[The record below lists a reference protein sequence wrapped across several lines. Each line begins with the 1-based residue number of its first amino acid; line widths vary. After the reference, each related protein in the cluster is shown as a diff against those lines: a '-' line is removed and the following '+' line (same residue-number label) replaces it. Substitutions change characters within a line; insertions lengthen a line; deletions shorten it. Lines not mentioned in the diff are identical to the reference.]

1 MEIKS
6 FKIKNRLLLSAIA
19 LSLAVPYAASANN
32 GYFLIGFGAKSRG
45 MGGVGIAYGQDGLAA
60 GANPATMLQVDTG
73 RFDIGGELFFPDRA
87 VIHQGVTIGDFKEE
101 SDGHIF
107 LLPSMGGISKLSKD
121 FAWGVAVVGAGLGT
135 SYNQTPRDP
144 CPSTYFFNVSCGA
157 TNNHVGV
164 SLMQMQ
170 ILPSAAFRINEHNSI
185 GFSVAMATQVFRA
198 YGLSSFVDLGYTS
211 SNTALTDNGPDWSY
225 GLGWR
230 LGWLGQ
236 YLDNKLSLGIDYNAR
251 VNMSKFNRYSG
262 LFAQGGDFDI
272 PENFGVGLA
281 YKVASNTDVAFDVT
295 RIKYSDVASVG
306 NPGPNA
312 FDSADFN
319 PLCPGPDSGHPEC
332 QLGGELGLGFGWRD
346 QTVYKLG
353 VNHKLNEHHTI
364 RAGWNHAKAPVPPD
378 QVLFNMLAP
387 GVVEDTLTLGYTYV
401 TDKDWLTSYF
411 GGSQGE
417 ITMTYNHGFKNTV
430 KGQTMFY
437 PGGGGA
443 PRDGST
449 NAAISLVIDT
459 LGISYGIKF

>member
-1 MEIKS
+1 MKS
-6 FKIKNRLLLSAIA
+6 VTKRLALSALAI
-19 LSLAVPYAASANN
+19 SLASVYPASANN
-32 GYFLIGFGAKSRG
+32 GYFLIGYGAKSRG
-45 MGGVGIAYGQDGLAA
+45 MAGAGIAYGQDGLAA
-60 GANPATMLQVDTG
+60 GANPATMLQVDTS

-87 VIHQGVTIGDFKEE
+87 VTHEGGSVGTVKEE

-135 SYNQTPRDP
+135 SYNQKPRDP
-144 CPSTYFFNVSCGA
+144 CPSNYFFNISCGA

-170 ILPSAAFRINEHNSI
+170 ILPSAAFKVSDHDTI
-185 GFSVAMATQVFRA
+185 GFSVAMAAQVFRA
-198 YGLSSFVDLGYTS
+198 YGLSSFVDLGFT
-211 SNTALTDNGPDWSY
+211 TANDSLTDRGPDWSY

-230 LGWLGQ
+230 FGWLGQ
-236 YLDNKLSLGIDYNAR
+236 YLDNNRLSLGLNYNAR
-251 VNMSKFNRYSG
+251 VNMSEFNRYSG

-272 PENFGVGLA
+272 PENFGVGMA
-281 YKVASNTDVAFDVT
+281 FKVTNSTDVAFDVT
-295 RIKYSDVASVG
+295 RIKYSDVPSVG
-306 NPGPNA
+306 NPGPYA
-312 FDSADFN
+312 FDATDFN
-319 PLCPGPDSGHPEC
+319 PLCPGTDTAVC

-353 VNHKLNEHHTI
+353 VNHKMNERHTF
-364 RAGWNHAKAPVPPD
+364 RAGWNHAKAPVQPD

-387 GVVEDTLTLGYTYV
+387 GVIEDTLTLGYTYV
-401 TDKDWLTSYF
+401 TNKDWLTSYF

-417 ITMTYNHGFKNTV
+417 ITLTYNHGFKNTV
-430 KGQTMFY
+430 KGQTTFY
-437 PGGGGA
+437 PGGAGA

>member
-1 MEIKS
+1 MKS
-6 FKIKNRLLLSAIA
+6 VSKRLALSALA
-19 LSLAVPYAASANN
+19 LALASSYTASANN

-45 MGGVGIAYGQDGLAA
+45 MGGVGIAYGVDGLAA
-60 GANPATMLQVDTG
+60 GANPATMIQVDTG

-87 VIHQGVTIGDFKEE
+87 VIHEGGTIGDFKEE
-101 SDGHIF
+101 SNGHVF

-135 SYNQTPRDP
+135 SYDQIHRTG
-144 CPSTYFFNVSCGA
+144 CPTTSTTYFFNVGCGA
-157 TNNHVGV
+157 TDYVGV

-170 ILPSAAFRINEHNSI
+170 ILPSAAFKVSDHDTI
-185 GFSVAMATQVFRA
+185 GVSVALAAQVFRA
-198 YGLSSFVDLGYTS
+198 YGLGSFATLGFT
-211 SNTALTDNGPDWSY
+211 SNTDALTDRGPDWSY

-236 YLDNKLSLGIDYNAR
+236 YLDNKLSLGVDYNAR

-281 YKVASNTDVAFDVT
+281 YKVTQSTDVAFDVT

-312 FDSADFN
+312 FDPTDFN
-319 PLCPGPDSGHPEC
+319 PLCPGPDAGHPEC

-353 VNHKLNEHHTI
+353 VSHKLNERHTF
-364 RAGWNHAKAPVPPD
+364 RAGWNHAKAPVQPD

-387 GVVEDTLTLGYTYV
+387 GVIENTLTLGYTYV
-401 TDKDWLTSYF
+401 TNKDWLTGWL

-417 ITMTYNHGFKNTV
+417 ITLTYNHGFKNTV

-437 PGGGGA
+437 PGGSGA